1 MTIES
6 WKNKKQKP
14 SKYQKNI
21 RSELQSLC
29 CISLQME
36 DLKVKP
42 LTRSSAHARTCLTE
56 LMIVT
61 QMTQKWKYI
70 MVATAIY
77 YWKQKKKPASKIRM
91 IKNKR
96 KIGPY
101 NSPAWQFY
109 ESTSAR
115 LITYFGNFAFSNLFT
130 LVAWFS
136 VRRFSLARQDGQ
148 EEMKNKQTIM

>member
-1 MTIES
+1 
-6 WKNKKQKP
+6 
-14 SKYQKNI
+14 
-21 RSELQSLC
+21 
-29 CISLQME
+29 ME

-109 ESTSAR
+109 ESSTKGQSISKANFEVFIWTKNER
-115 LITYFGNFAFSNLFT
+115 KYFCIFALASKMGQIMMAHYHANKWLF
-130 LVAWFS
+130 
-136 VRRFSLARQDGQ
+136 
-148 EEMKNKQTIM
+148 II